1 MPEDNVKS
9 KPSVTDISDADLIN
23 EVKST
28 MDDLNFY
35 AEECLRRQITLV
47 YGVGSETAQFDDS
60 VVVPKLSL
68 KAAAKQLMHRVILI
82 PRR

>member
-1 MPEDNVKS
+1 MPGDDAEGKS
-9 KPSVTDISDADLIN
+9 VSDLSDADLIN

-60 VVVPKLSL
+60 VVVPKLTL
-68 KAAAKQLMHRVILI
+68 KAAVKQLIKKSILI
-82 PRR
+82 PHR

>member
-1 MPEDNVKS
+1 MPGDDVES
-9 KPSVTDISDADLIN
+9 KPMVSDLSDAEVIN
-23 EVKST
+23 EVKSS